1 MTLEAVM
8 AVSGTVKKRL
18 AWSTGLRALLML
30 LFGIYCVI
38 WPGSALTT
46 LVFAGAI
53 VLLVAG
59 VLGLWGLTFGG
70 VKSPTYWWDVVRAG
84 LAIVVGVL
92 IIISPL
98 MATILTTTFLVTL
111 IGIEAIIL
119 GAVEIYFV
127 WRERASY
134 GPIWPAMLQ
143 GALYVL
149 FGLALIFWPLFGA
162 LVGVTTLGFLM
173 ILFAVGLGTFA
184 WRLYRSA

>member
-1 MTLEAVM
+1 M

-38 WPGSALTT
+38 WPASALTA

-70 VKSPTYWWDVVRAG
+70 VKTPTWWWDVIRSG
-84 LAIVVGVL
+84 LAIIVGLL
-92 IIISPL
+92 IVISPL
-98 MATILTTTFLVTL
+98 MGTLLTTTFLVTL
-111 IGIEAIIL
+111 IGIEAIIF

-143 GALYVL
+143 GALFVL
-149 FGLALIFWPLFGA
+149 FGLALIFWPVFFS
-162 LVGVTTLGFLM
+162 LVGVTWLGIVTMLLSVP
-173 ILFAVGLGTFA
+173 LFMFA

>member
-1 MTLEAVM
+1 M

-30 LFGIYCVI
+30 LFGVYCVI

-53 VLLVAG
+53 VLLAAG

-70 VKSPTYWWDVVRAG
+70 VKSPTYWWDVIRAG
-84 LAIVVGVL
+84 LAIVVGLL
-92 IIISPL
+92 IIVSPL
-98 MATILTTTFLVTL
+98 MGTILTTTFLVTL
-111 IGIEAIIL
+111 IGIEAIIF

-127 WRERASY
+127 WRERAAY
-134 GPIWPAMLQ
+134 GSIWPAMLQ
-143 GALYVL
+143 GGLSVL
-149 FGLALIFWPLFGA
+149 FGLALIFWPVFFS
-162 LVGVTTLGFLM
+162 LVGVTWLGIVM
-173 ILFAVGLGTFA
+173 ILFAIGLGMFA

>member
-1 MTLEAVM
+1 M
-8 AVSGTVKKRL
+8 AVSATVKKRL

-38 WPGSALTT
+38 WPASALTT

-70 VKSPTYWWDVVRAG
+70 VKSPTWWWDVIRSG
-84 LAIVVGVL
+84 LAIIVGLL

-98 MATILTTTFLVTL
+98 MATLLTTTFLVTL
-111 IGIEAIIL
+111 IGLEAIL
-119 GAVEIYFV
+119 FGAVEIYFV

-134 GPIWPAMLQ
+134 GSVWPAMLQ
-143 GALYVL
+143 GALFVL
-149 FGLALIFWPLFGA
+149 FGLALVFWPVFSAIL
-162 LVGVTTLGFLM
+162 GVIWLGVLM
-173 ILFAVGLGTFA
+173 ILFAIGLGMFA

>member
-1 MTLEAVM
+1 M

-18 AWSTGLRALLML
+18 ALSTGLRALLML

-38 WPGSALTT
+38 WPASALTT

-70 VKSPTYWWDVVRAG
+70 AKSPTYWWDVVRSGVAIIVG
-84 LAIVVGVL
+84 LL
-92 IIISPL
+92 IIMSPL

-111 IGIEAIIL
+111 IGIEAIIF

-134 GPIWPAMLQ
+134 GVIWPAMLQ
-143 GALYVL
+143 GSFYVL
-149 FGLALIFWPLFGA
+149 FGLALIFWPVFFS
-162 LVGVTTLGFLM
+162 LVGVTWLGIVM
-173 ILFAVGLGTFA
+173 ILLAIGLGMFA
-184 WRLYRSA
+184 WRLYRTA

>member
-1 MTLEAVM
+1 M

-38 WPGSALTT
+38 WPASALTT

-70 VKSPTYWWDVVRAG
+70 VKSPTYWWDVLRSG
-84 LAIVVGVL
+84 LAIIVGLL

-98 MATILTTTFLVTL
+98 MGTILTTTFLVTL
-111 IGIEAIIL
+111 IGIEAIIF

-127 WRERASY
+127 WRERAAY
-134 GPIWPAMLQ
+134 GSVWPAMLQ
-143 GALYVL
+143 GILYVL
-149 FGLALIFWPLFGA
+149 FGLALIFFPLFSA
-162 LVGVTTLGFLM
+162 VIGVIWLGFLM
-173 ILFAVGLGTFA
+173 IVFAIGLGMFA